1 MERERFP
8 TPIQSPER
16 MNEQEPQQ
24 FYYEQEPQQPV
35 RRIAFQK
42 PVFKD
47 EFSRKTILLI
57 VVAFII
63 GFMIGKM
70 LNPIVIYTAK

>member
-16 MNEQEPQQ
+16 MNEQE
-24 FYYEQEPQQPV
+24 FYYEQEPQQPD

>member
-8 TPIQSPER
+8 SPIQSPER
-16 MNEQEPQQ
+16 MNEQEQPQQ
-24 FYYEQEPQQPV
+24 FYYEQEPAPQ
-35 RRIAFQK
+35 RIAFQK

>member
-1 MERERFP
+1 
-8 TPIQSPER
+8 
-16 MNEQEPQQ
+16 MNEQEQEQ
-24 FYYEQEPQQPV
+24 FYYEQPPPPV
-35 RRIAFQK
+35 HRYAFQK

-57 VVAFII
+57 IIAFVI

-70 LNPIVIYTAK
+70 LNPIVIYTK